1 MTVVAAPG
9 PHLRVDIGEES
20 RRRVDVPP
28 AHDDAP
34 RAQLYSLLPVALRKS
49 ALYFQKM
56 VPP

>member
-9 PHLRVDIGEES
+9 PHLRVEIGEES
-20 RRRVDVPP
+20 RRRVDVLP
-28 AHDDAP
+28 AHDDASHG
-34 RAQLYSLLPVALRKS
+34 QSNSLLPVALRKS